1 MFRVVHFQRITEDIL
16 IQRLWVIYLQII
28 IILTRAQSKL
38 NYGQPTRRRS
48 MWWWS
53 VEMGPG
59 TEWSD
64 RKSKS
69 RVKDTADDTFL
80 DPCPR

>member
-38 NYGQPTRRRS
+38 NYGQPGGVPCGGGRLKWDPERNGR
-48 MWWWS
+48 
-53 VEMGPG
+53 
-59 TEWSD
+59 TE
-64 RKSKS
+64 KVNQEEKILLMIH
-69 RVKDTADDTFL
+69 F
-80 DPCPR
+80 